1 VKIEN
6 AGKKTWKTKKEV
18 DIAIMKQEKAHLL

>member
-6 AGKKTWKTKKEV
+6 EAKKHGKKKEV